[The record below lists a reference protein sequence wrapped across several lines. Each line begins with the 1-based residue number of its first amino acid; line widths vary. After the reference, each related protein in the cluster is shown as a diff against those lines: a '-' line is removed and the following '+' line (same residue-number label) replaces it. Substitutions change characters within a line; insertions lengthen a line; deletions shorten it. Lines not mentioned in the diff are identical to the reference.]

1 MRVVTCSSVAFH
13 GQELTSFA
21 SGRCRAFVADVCSPM
36 ALRSELQDATVDLVT
51 LIFVLSAIPPA
62 RVEAALANLLRVLRP
77 GGQLLF
83 RDYGLYDLAQLRQ
96 PPGST
101 LGTNYYAR
109 ADGTLA
115 RFFERDEL
123 RGWFESVGFITL
135 DASYAT
141 VTNMRAWPSRAST
154 PIATLRPL
162 LQGASESI
170 SANAFAKVLV
180 AWPSSG
186 HRKTGVA
193 MKRVWLQATFQ
204 KPA

>member
-1 MRVVTCSSVAFH
+1 MVRGARCVRIGVARPT
-13 GQELTSFA
+13 GSGTVPRATEVRSPAGLT
-21 SGRCRAFVADVCSPM
+21 R
-36 ALRSELQDATVDLVT
+36 
-51 LIFVLSAIPPA
+51 
-62 RVEAALANLLRVLRP
+62 
-77 GGQLLF
+77 
-83 RDYGLYDLAQLRQ
+83 
-96 PPGST
+96 
-101 LGTNYYAR
+101 
-109 ADGTLA
+109 
-115 RFFERDEL
+115 
-123 RGWFESVGFITL
+123 ESVGFITL